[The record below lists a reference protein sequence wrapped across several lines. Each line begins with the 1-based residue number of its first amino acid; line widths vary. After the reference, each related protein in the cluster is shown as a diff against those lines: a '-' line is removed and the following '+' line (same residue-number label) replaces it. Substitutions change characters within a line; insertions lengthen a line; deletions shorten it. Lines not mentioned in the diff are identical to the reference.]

1 MNLRRVFDELGIPRM
16 PLDEWI
22 DSFFEYIQVE
32 FREFFRWIAGILRA
46 LIGSIEDFLLGDWGF
61 LAETAFFQ
69 THDWILPLVVFFL
82 FIALAW
88 AAAGWRLALF
98 SLLGLGLI
106 VNLGLW
112 EQGIRTLSIVIA
124 AGLICSLIGI
134 PTGILMARN
143 DSVEAAIRPVLDFM
157 QTMPAFVY
165 LIPAVALF
173 GLREVPATVAT
184 VIFAMPPIVRL
195 TNHGIRTV
203 DKEIVE
209 ASEAFGSNPWQTLLK
224 VQLPLARP
232 SIMLGLN
239 QTLMLSLS
247 MAVIAAMIGAAGLGG
262 IVLRSLTGLDIGVGF
277 VGGLGIVILAVY
289 LDRVTQG
296 LGRMKE
302 PGEAGFFKGFG
313 QSMRRTFAYIAGGPW
328 GREQAQKDE
337 EQVTSRSQAS
347 ER

>member
-1 MNLRRVFDELGIPRM
+1 MQRVFDELGIPEM
-16 PLDEWI
+16 PLAEWI
-22 DSFFEYIQVE
+22 DGFFEFIQVE
-32 FREFFRWIAGILRA
+32 FREFFRWIAGLLRA
-46 LIGSIEDFLLGDWGF
+46 LIGSIENFLMGDWVF
-61 LAETAFFQ
+61 FSQMAFFQ

-82 FIALAW
+82 FILLAW

-98 SLLGLGLI
+98 SFLGLGLI

-124 AGLICSLIGI
+124 AGLICSAIGV

-143 DSVEAAIRPVLDFM
+143 NTVETIVRPVLDFM

-203 DKEIVE
+203 DPEVVE
-209 ASEAFGSNPWQTLLK
+209 ASEAFGSNPWQTLVK

-262 IVLRSLTGLDIGVGF
+262 VVLRSLTGLDIGVGF

-296 LGRMKE
+296 LGKMKE
-302 PGEAGFFKGFG
+302 PGEGGFFQGFG
-313 QSMRRTFAYIAGGPW
+313 QSVKRTFSYIAGGPL
-328 GREQAQKDE
+328 GREQAREDE
-337 EQVTSRSQAS
+337 QTATERVRSDPT